1 MLPRALLSAFAAS
14 ILFLASV
21 PASAEGNQE
30 AQTFIQDLA
39 QSAITMVAARNIS
52 DEERDRNFRRLFISA
67 FDIPEIG
74 KFVLSRQWRLTTPE
88 KQREFLTEFENTQVV
103 SWGRRFKNYNGS
115 GLETLGA
122 RDESDNA
129 WLVDSRIIRPQV
141 SPVSVQWR
149 VHRDAGGKMRI
160 SDIIVAGASM
170 ILTHRDDYT
179 AALRGNGGSI
189 DALLATMRSRND
201 RQRSLTTSSAAES
214 GQ

>member
-1 MLPRALLSAFAAS
+1 MLPRIVVSMIAAA

-21 PASAEGNQE
+21 PASADGNQE

-39 QSAITMVAARNIS
+39 QNAITMVAARNIS
-52 DEERDRNFRRLFISA
+52 DEERDGNFRRLFISA

-74 KFVLSRQWRLTTPE
+74 KFVLSRQWRHISPE
-88 KQREFLTEFENTQVV
+88 KQKEFLKEFENAQVV

-115 GLETLGA
+115 QLEILGGREA
-122 RDESDNA
+122 GDRA
-129 WLVDSRIIRPQV
+129 WLVDSRIIRPEA

-149 VHRDAGGKMRI
+149 VHRDEGGRLRI
-160 SDIIVAGASM
+160 TDIIVAGASM

-189 DALLATMRSRND
+189 DALLVTMRSRND
-201 RQRSLTTSSAAES
+201 HERSLTTSSAGGS